1 MPNSLDPLDQ
11 LRAANPVPDAAL
23 SDVTGAAGAAD
34 EPPSRAGSWP
44 AHAESAQ
51 AAARTGTKLALVIP
65 TSVPEAPAAATPGC

>member
-23 SDVTGAAGAAD
+23 SDVTGAAD

-51 AAARTGTKLALVIP
+51 TTARTGTKLALVIP